1 MVQSGRFLGRLHGSL
16 PKAGLPLMK
25 SVLKPLA
32 KSILIPLELTAATS
46 GADGGILKKILGWG
60 MGPSNLAQQTTLLI
74 SNEEMGVI
82 IKIVESLE
90 ESGLLMKGVREIIK
104 TKSKEQKGGTLS
116 GASLLGNLLT
126 VKALKAKIHGL
137 GVVRACEGTIRADQD
152 I

>member
-46 GADGGILKKILGWG
+46 GAYGGILKKVLGWG

-74 SNEEMGVI
+74 SNEEMGDI
-82 IKIVESLE
+82 IKKVESLE
-90 ESGLLMKGVREIIK
+90 ESGLLMKGVSEIIK

-116 GASLLGNLLT
+116 ASLLGNLLT
-126 VKALKAKIHGL
+126 VKAVKAEIHGL
-137 GVVRACEGTIRADQD
+137 GVIRPCEGTIRADQD